1 MLIRQVDLDV
11 PIDAPFRN
19 DALNRKELE
28 PPLTQFV
35 TQASGP
41 LVLAL
46 DGSWGSGKTTFLKMW
61 RVKLD
66 EAGHA
71 CLYLNAW
78 KTDFAQEPLVAVVGE
93 LSGSIDSF
101 APVGQEGDVLRKH
114 MKKARKIA
122 ESIAK
127 RSIPVGVK
135 LATLGILDT
144 QDLTEKIISDF
155 TSEIVEERIK
165 DYEMGKSEIEDFR
178 KSLASLSEEVSKLK
192 SDVSAKVVVIIDEL
206 DRCRPI
212 YAVQLLE
219 RIKHLFDVPGI
230 VFILGID
237 RSQLNHSIKALY
249 GTDFDAQGYLRRF
262 IDLDY
267 QLPEPKIGN
276 YCAYL
281 FKCFGINE
289 LMAKRKTQNKQYELK
304 KLSSFLGGLMSAAS
318 MSLREQEQ
326 AVARLRI
333 VLQTIP
339 PNHYLFE
346 VTLSIFLFLRQQ
358 NHEIYVSLIEGKTD
372 AETILTY
379 IKQLPR
385 IDEVSKDLD
394 QDLIEAFLL
403 AGLDELGVA
412 SPRLEEYQRLVKS
425 DASDELNFHKAQ
437 SILRIISHIF
447 DRFSSGGPGFEI
459 TAQRLALTGSFVTY
473 EDESNS

>member
-1 MLIRQVDLDV
+1 MLIRQIDLEI
-11 PIDAPFRN
+11 PIDDPFQN

-61 RVKLD
+61 QVKLD
-66 EAGHA
+66 EIGHA

-78 KTDFAQEPLVAVVGE
+78 KTDFAQEPLIAVVGE
-93 LSGSIDSF
+93 LSSSIESF
-101 APVGQEGDVLRKH
+101 APIGQEGDVLRKH

-127 RSIPVGVK
+127 RSIPLGVK

-144 QDLTEKIISDF
+144 QDLTEKVISDF
-155 TSEIVEERIK
+155 TSEIVAERIK
-165 DYEMGKSEIEDFR
+165 DYESGKSEIEEFR
-178 KSLASLSEEVSKLK
+178 KSLIYLSEEISKIK
-192 SDVSAKVVVIIDEL
+192 SYIPTKVVIIIDEL

-219 RIKHLFDVPGI
+219 RIKHLFDVPGL

-237 RSQLNHSIKALY
+237 RSQLSHSIKALY

-267 QLPEPKIGN
+267 RLPEPKIGN
-276 YCAYL
+276 YCEYL
-281 FKCFGINE
+281 FRCFGINE
-289 LMAKRKTQNKQYELK
+289 LMTKRQTQNKQYELEN
-304 KLSSFLGGLMSAAS
+304 LRSFLGGLMSAAS

-326 AVARLRI
+326 IVARLSV

-339 PNHYLFE
+339 PNHFLFE
-346 VTLSIFLFLRQQ
+346 ITLSIFLFLREH
-358 NHEIYVSLIEGKTD
+358 NREIYLSLIEGKTD
-372 AETILTY
+372 IETILSY
-379 IKQLPR
+379 IEQLPR
-385 IDEVSKDLD
+385 INEVFKDID
-394 QDLIEAFLL
+394 PKLIEAYLL
-403 AGLDELGVA
+403 AGLTELGIN
-412 SPRLEEYQRLVKS
+412 SSRLDEYQKLVHS
-425 DASDELNFHKAQ
+425 GSNEPNCHKAWA
-437 SILRIISHIF
+437 ILENIKTINN
-447 DRFSSGGPGFEI
+447 RFSYGGAGFRA
-459 TAQRLALTGSFVTY
+459 TAQRLALTSPFVTY
-473 EDESNS
+473 DDKNNS

>member
-1 MLIRQVDLDV
+1 MLIRQADLEV
-11 PIDAPFRN
+11 PIDNPFQN

-28 PPLTQFV
+28 PPLTQFI

-61 RVKLD
+61 QVKLK
-66 EAGHA
+66 EAEHA

-93 LSGSIDSF
+93 LSTAIESF
-101 APVGQEGDVLRKH
+101 APTGQKGDVLRKQI
-114 MKKARKIA
+114 KKARQIA

-155 TSEIVEERIK
+155 ASEIVEDRIK
-165 DYEMGKSEIEDFR
+165 DYEQGKTEIEEFR
-178 KSLASLSEEVSKLK
+178 KSFQSLSKEVSKLK
-192 SDVSAKVVVIIDEL
+192 SDTLAKVVVIIDEL

-219 RIKHLFDVPGI
+219 RIKHLFDVPGV

-267 QLPEPKIGN
+267 RLPEPKAGD
-276 YCAYL
+276 YCSYL
-281 FKCFGINE
+281 FERFGINQ
-289 LMAKRKTQNKQYELK
+289 LMAKRKTQDRQGELHRLK
-304 KLSSFLGGLMSAAS
+304 SFLGCFMSSAG
-318 MSLREQEQ
+318 MSLRAQEQ
-326 AVARLRI
+326 TVSRLRI

-339 PNHYLFE
+339 TNHFLFE
-346 VTLSIFLFLRQQ
+346 VTLSMFLFLREWD
-358 NHEIYVSLIEGKTD
+358 HDVYKSLNEGKIDFETITAYIEG
-372 AETILTY
+372 
-379 IKQLPR
+379 LPR
-385 IDEVSKDLD
+385 INEVLKESDK
-394 QDLIEAFLL
+394 DLIEAFLL
-403 AGLDELGVA
+403 TGLAELGII
-412 SPRLEEYQRLVKS
+412 STRLENYQKLVES
-425 DASDELNFHKAQ
+425 DSDDPNLNKAQ
-437 SILRIISHIF
+437 EILRLIGYIQSRNH
-447 DRFSSGGPGFEI
+447 GGPGFEY
-459 TAQRLALTGSFVTY
+459 TAQRLALTSSFVSY
-473 EDESNS
+473 DDESNS